1 MSLMLLPCFTA
12 SATASTCRATSA
24 TGMLSSR
31 ITRQMGA
38 KNSYLHSTH
47 STMQQQFDALF
58 PSNSSTTMQ
67 HA

>member
-12 SATASTCRATSA
+12 NATASTCRATSA

-38 KNSYLHSTH
+38 KNSYLHHTNSTVH
-47 STMQQQFDALF
+47 QLLNAGFLNTMHQ
-58 PSNSSTTMQ
+58 P
-67 HA
+67 